1 MQYVVS
7 NSLHG
12 GLGVQV
18 LGKQQCRIR
27 TDPAARMADIL
38 GEVVSGQTGKSGRDP
53 GSVLHRITHH
63 TPTGCTV
70 GSRLAMSRR
79 VPYRGR

>member
-7 NSLHG
+7 NGLHG

-27 TDPAARMADIL
+27 TDPATRMADIL
-38 GEVVSGQTGKSGRDP
+38 GEVVSG
-53 GSVLHRITHH
+53 
-63 TPTGCTV
+63 
-70 GSRLAMSRR
+70 
-79 VPYRGR
+79 